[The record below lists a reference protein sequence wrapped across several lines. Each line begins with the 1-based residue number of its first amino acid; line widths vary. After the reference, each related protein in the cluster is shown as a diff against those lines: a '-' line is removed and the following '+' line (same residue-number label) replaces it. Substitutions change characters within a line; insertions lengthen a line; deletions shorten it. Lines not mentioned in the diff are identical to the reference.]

1 MKEIKVLDT
10 SVVFRLFDENAEHD
24 LKEEIKQI
32 LFNER
37 IFIPCEVI
45 VELSYLLRT
54 RLKKSKPEV
63 VEIVSW
69 LFLRENVELEPECLS
84 ALSLWKNSTLDK
96 LVDAL
101 IIVKSKKRNCLLV
114 TLDEEMFKVY
124 SEM

>member
-124 SEM
+124 SR